1 VIELGSR
8 EADVKPRILVV
19 DDQPDIRQLLRNVLQ
34 HRGYDV
40 MTAEG
45 ASAALE
51 ILKLDA
57 MPDVILLDV
66 QMPHVDGWGALSAIR
81 DEYGYEGPRIVMCT
95 VKSHPRDLI
104 HGWTSG
110 CDGYI
115 WKPFDMARLTDE
127 IEQVLKRGYTER
139 AKVRRTAIGEA
150 QMLLRQIS

>member
-1 VIELGSR
+1 MVKLETR

-19 DDQPDIRQLLRNVLQ
+19 DDQPDIRKLLRTVLNR
-34 HRGYDV
+34 RGFDV

-45 ASAALE
+45 GPEALE

-57 MPDVILLDV
+57 IPDLILLDV
-66 QMPHVDGWGALSAIR
+66 QMPRMDGWDTLSAIR

-115 WKPFDMARLTDE
+115 WKPFDMGRLTEE

>member
-1 VIELGSR
+1 
-8 EADVKPRILVV
+8 
-19 DDQPDIRQLLRNVLQ
+19 
-34 HRGYDV
+34 
-40 MTAEG
+40 
-45 ASAALE
+45 
-51 ILKLDA
+51 
-57 MPDVILLDV
+57 
-66 QMPHVDGWGALSAIR
+66 
-81 DEYGYEGPRIVMCT
+81 MCT

-127 IEQVLKRGYTER
+127 IEHVLRRGYTER

>member
-1 VIELGSR
+1 VIGLETR
-8 EADVKPRILVV
+8 EAEVKPRILVV
-19 DDQPDIRQLLRNVLQ
+19 DDQPDIRKLLRTVLQ
-34 HRGYDV
+34 RRGYDV
-40 MTAEG
+40 LTVGSGPE
-45 ASAALE
+45 ALE

-57 MPDVILLDV
+57 MPDLILLDV
-66 QMPHVDGWGALSAIR
+66 QMPRMDGWDALSAIR
-81 DEYGYEGPRIVMCT
+81 DAYGYEGPRIVMCT

-115 WKPFDMARLTDE
+115 WKPFDMGRLVDE